1 MVHVEC
7 ILLTWFLAGSSG
19 YSVQSG
25 DSLTNDSIL
34 FRLTS
39 DNEQPAVV
47 LTAESDDIAVETPQG
62 FELMASIIVVGISS
76 PQLGN
81 EFFTP
86 PLRVTIMDINS

>member
-1 MVHVEC
+1 M
-7 ILLTWFLAGSSG
+7 TWFLAGSSG

-25 DSLTNDSIL
+25 DSLTNDSII

-39 DNEQPAVV
+39 KNEQLTVV

-62 FELMASIIVVGISS
+62 FELRASIYAGFGA
-76 PQLGN
+76 PQLEN

-86 PLRVTIMDINS
+86 QALRVNIMDINS

>member
-1 MVHVEC
+1 M
-7 ILLTWFLAGSSG
+7 TWFLADSSE

-25 DSLTNDSIL
+25 DSLTNDSIV
-34 FRLTS
+34 FRLT
-39 DNEQPAVV
+39 EQPTVV

-62 FELMASIIVVGISS
+62 FELRASLYSGIGP
-76 PQLGN
+76 PQLEF